1 LNGRL
6 PSKQNVGGKSCLSVN
21 CQFPTRRLVISGTK
35 KFDGW
40 IQEVAEQLSQL
51 LTLDIA
57 RNYESEEIT

>member
-1 LNGRL
+1 M
-6 PSKQNVGGKSCLSVN
+6 SVN